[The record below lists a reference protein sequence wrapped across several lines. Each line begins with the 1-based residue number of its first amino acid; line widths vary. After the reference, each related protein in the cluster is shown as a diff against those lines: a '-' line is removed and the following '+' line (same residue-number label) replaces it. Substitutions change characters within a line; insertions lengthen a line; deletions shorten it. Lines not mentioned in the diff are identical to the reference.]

1 MQFSSDL
8 TWPLGQGMPR
18 GCPLT
23 PWVLNIALPTPS
35 SPRSSKPMT
44 ANKDLSPFPV
54 YRFYG
59 LRNPYWPGGVASIS
73 LESCLLCS
81 LFFKWGYWSQENW
94 RHLPKTAWLVQKLSL
109 LTLRLTGFLQT
120 GGVRLRLPLK
130 QVDMGIHSN
139 VMSDCDKGGSGE
151 GETQSSR
158 CPLNIKAPQGIIRH
172 LSSCCLIVPKC
183 RAEDVY
189 ALCFSKAGP
198 FPKQFSVMTTQVHFN
213 VFANE
218 FPWYW
223 KIISFFFCNVSSPF
237 PQRNSHSF
245 FFFFQVTE
253 KSILMRQ

>member
-1 MQFSSDL
+1 MVWGTPTD
-8 TWPLGQGMPR
+8 QGE
-18 GCPLT
+18 
-23 PWVLNIALPTPS
+23 S
-35 SPRSSKPMT
+35 
-44 ANKDLSPFPV
+44 
-54 YRFYG
+54 
-59 LRNPYWPGGVASIS
+59 ASIS

-109 LTLRLTGFLQT
+109 LTLRPTGFLQT
-120 GGVRLRLPLK
+120 GGVCLRLPLK

-172 LSSCCLIVPKC
+172 LSSCCLVVPKC

-245 FFFFQVTE
+245 FFSGHREVHTNEAIGLFLIHKTPSKWTFQWPHRDFMNHAREVC
-253 KSILMRQ
+253 KWLCILGFPLPFCG